1 MKPAGLVQAREGVKV
16 VISGQLATARICER
30 AGERRAVDDG
40 EEFAEE
46 LSFFEQQLCGHE
58 AAEIDFWQEA
68 CNQDVGT
75 KD

>member
-46 LSFFEQQLCGHE
+46 RGERPSPTPFATYPRPIRG
-58 AAEIDFWQEA
+58 
-68 CNQDVGT
+68 NDVELLT
-75 KD
+75 VFPV